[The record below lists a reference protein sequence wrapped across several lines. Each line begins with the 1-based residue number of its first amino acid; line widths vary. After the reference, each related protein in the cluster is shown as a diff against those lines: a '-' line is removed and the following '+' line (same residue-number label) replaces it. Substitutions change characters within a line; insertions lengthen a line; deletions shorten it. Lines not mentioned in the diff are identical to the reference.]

1 LYIFNSLFIKLT
13 YSLYS
18 YKFLSKDL
26 GLKSKLAL
34 FNYLKRVSAIYKIL
48 EPCPYILNVFTNFD
62 SFYCCHQSSFQHFR
76 ALLFPEAFFLGAAF
90 FALGA
95 AFFALGAAFGGALGA
110 DFAAALGGA
119 MTLLLRERHDVEEF
133 FCLGLGL
140 RDFFPAFGLGL
151 LDFVLRL
158 GLGLR
163 DFFPAL
169 GLGLLDLD
177 FDGHGFLAAF
187 LAGPLLLL
195 LDLFVPRFLLALRL
209 LEAHL
214 LLLWL
219 LDLLRLLVLLL
230 LWLLVLLLLWLLVL
244 LLLRLLGLLLLQLR
258 LDLLLLRLLD
268 FPFAFPDLA
277 FLAGCDRLEH
287 GVLERPLRFRLSC
300 DLFWLTFP

>member
-1 LYIFNSLFIKLT
+1 
-13 YSLYS
+13 
-18 YKFLSKDL
+18 
-26 GLKSKLAL
+26 LA
-34 FNYLKRVSAIYKIL
+34 F
-48 EPCPYILNVFTNFD
+48 
-62 SFYCCHQSSFQHFR
+62 
-76 ALLFPEAFFLGAAF
+76 GAAF
-90 FALGA
+90 
-95 AFFALGAAFGGALGA
+95 GA
-110 DFAAALGGA
+110 DFAAALGLVGVI
-119 MTLLLRERHDVEEF
+119 TLSLRERHDVEEF
-133 FCLGLGL
+133 LCLGLGL
-140 RDFFPAFGLGL
+140 RDFFPALGLGL

-177 FDGHGFLAAF
+177 FGGHGFLAAF

-214 LLLWL
+214 LLLRL
-219 LDLLRLLVLLL
+219 LDLLLVLLLLRLLVLLL
-230 LWLLVLLLLWLLVL
+230 LRLLVL

-287 GVLERPLRFRLSC
+287 GLLERPLRFRL
-300 DLFWLTFP
+300 FWLTFP

>member
-1 LYIFNSLFIKLT
+1 
-13 YSLYS
+13 
-18 YKFLSKDL
+18 
-26 GLKSKLAL
+26 
-34 FNYLKRVSAIYKIL
+34 
-48 EPCPYILNVFTNFD
+48 
-62 SFYCCHQSSFQHFR
+62 
-76 ALLFPEAFFLGAAF
+76 LLFPEAFFFLGAAF
-90 FALGA
+90 LAFGA
-95 AFFALGAAFGGALGA
+95 AFGA
-110 DFAAALGGA
+110 DFAAALGLVGVI
-119 MTLLLRERHDVEEF
+119 TLSLRERHDVEEF
-133 FCLGLGL
+133 LCLGLGL
-140 RDFFPAFGLGL
+140 RDFFPALGLGL

-169 GLGLLDLD
+169 GLGLLDFD
-177 FDGHGFLAAF
+177 FGGHSFLAAF

-214 LLLWL
+214 LLLRL
-219 LDLLRLLVLLL
+219 LDLLLVLLL
-230 LWLLVLLLLWLLVL
+230 LRLLVL

-287 GVLERPLRFRLSC
+287 GLLERPLRFRL
-300 DLFWLTFP
+300 FWLTFP

>member
-1 LYIFNSLFIKLT
+1 
-13 YSLYS
+13 
-18 YKFLSKDL
+18 
-26 GLKSKLAL
+26 
-34 FNYLKRVSAIYKIL
+34 
-48 EPCPYILNVFTNFD
+48 
-62 SFYCCHQSSFQHFR
+62 
-76 ALLFPEAFFLGAAF
+76 
-90 FALGA
+90 
-95 AFFALGAAFGGALGA
+95 
-110 DFAAALGGA
+110 

-151 LDFVLRL
+151 LDFALRL

-230 LWLLVLLLLWLLVL
+230 LWLLVLLLL
-244 LLLRLLGLLLLQLR
+244 RLLGLLLLQLR

-287 GVLERPLRFRLSC
+287 GLLERPLRFRLFC
-300 DLFWLTFP
+300 DLFWLAFP